1 MKERETGKTC
11 MVGVLLVLQAAHWH
25 ILLMVPDA
33 DIVLIRLVLYMLQK
47 TKKKSE

>member
-1 MKERETGKTC
+1 

-33 DIVLIRLVLYMLQK
+33 DIVLIRLVLFTCFKRQK
-47 TKKKSE
+47 RNLSENSGKCVY